1 MGFEEWGSILLSSAK
16 REKKLC
22 GLYGLSSRKTGNP
35 KTNVTLNMDFNGC
48 HLRDTCLQQEKPA
61 KLGVRRERQQDGEKV
76 GLQSQTRLSC
86 CRFEAKKQHPRSKR
100 RENTNLKTS
109 KFSQIYKDS

>member
-76 GLQSQTRLSC
+76 GLQSLKHDCHAVGSRQ
-86 CRFEAKKQHPRSKR
+86 RSNIQEVKDV
-100 RENTNLKTS
+100 KI
-109 KFSQIYKDS
+109 QI